1 VTVHRVYRFWCVL
14 PYAIVGECNTGLVSL
29 FFVDSEDFSTFNQ
42 GGRDRCNTAFIT
54 MTTRVP
60 AFFTTGDMAIPVSM
74 AIIGSGLDGEA
85 CVTVVQG
92 WR

>member
-1 VTVHRVYRFWCVL
+1 
-14 PYAIVGECNTGLVSL
+14 
-29 FFVDSEDFSTFNQ
+29 
-42 GGRDRCNTAFIT
+42 